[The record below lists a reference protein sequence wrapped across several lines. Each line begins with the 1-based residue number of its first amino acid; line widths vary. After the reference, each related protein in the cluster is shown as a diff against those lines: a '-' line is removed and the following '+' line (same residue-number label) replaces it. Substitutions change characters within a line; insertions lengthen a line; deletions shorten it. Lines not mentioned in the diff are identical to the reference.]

1 MKTIVIAIV
10 VAFAAFKGYDL
21 MKAETQESAVAQNI
35 TSHHERLA
43 ALDDL

>member
-21 MKAETQESAVAQNI
+21 MKAETQESAVAKTMI
-35 TSHHERLA
+35 SHQERLA
-43 ALDDL
+43 AIGDL